1 MGAMGKMVPTA
12 RYRCVQQRHEG
23 DGTYFAEY
31 DVGRYVTLQKFTG
44 FVACRLTY
52 QQQHRGIKRAAELHK
67 AEHIGNIQHIDGN
80 IEDCQQQAVS
90 PVAYLLANCRRSF
103 FI

>member
-1 MGAMGKMVPTA
+1 MGKMAPIA
-12 RYRCVQQRHEG
+12 CHDCVQQWHERY
-23 DGTYFAEY
+23 GTYFAEY
-31 DVGRYVTLQKFTG
+31 DVGRYVTLQEFTG

-80 IEDCQQQAVS
+80 IEDCQ
-90 PVAYLLANCRRSF
+90 
-103 FI
+103 